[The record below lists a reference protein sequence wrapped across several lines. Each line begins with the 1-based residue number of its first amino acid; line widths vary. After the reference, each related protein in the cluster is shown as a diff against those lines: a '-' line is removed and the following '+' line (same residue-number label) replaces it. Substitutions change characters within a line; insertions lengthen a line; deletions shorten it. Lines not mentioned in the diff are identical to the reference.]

1 MLHSLFASSAA
12 SAVTKALESAR
23 VESGS
28 LAVIGQAKL
37 AASLAELG
45 KGVEIVAV
53 AVSARATK
61 KLPNVRADLDA
72 IGERSLAGV
81 VGSDVAADDAWETT
95 LARWTQVVRDRGVI
109 VFIDKGHAAEA
120 SRRALCAGL
129 SEIEQRHAG
138 RSIITSGIVSHL

>member
-12 SAVTKALESAR
+12 SAVTKALESAC
-23 VESGS
+23 VETGS

-37 AASLAELG
+37 ATSLAELG
-45 KGVEIVAV
+45 KRLDILPV
-53 AVSARATK
+53 AVSERAAK
-61 KLPNVRADLDA
+61 KMPSACADLDV

-81 VGSDVAADDAWETT
+81 VGTDIATDDAWETT
-95 LARWTQVVRDRGVI
+95 LARWKQVVRDRGVI

-129 SEIEQRHAG
+129 GEIEQRHAG